1 MIITTLDNY
10 CQSFIVACT
19 LKNVEKEAVLYER
32 LPNHKV
38 RCLACAR
45 YCEIGKD
52 QIGLCGI
59 RGNKEG
65 KLVLFVYGKVAAC
78 HIDPIEKKP
87 GTKVFSIGTT
97 GCNWLCK
104 YCINFDLSQR
114 RKVEG
119 ADISP
124 EEVIE
129 KALLYRCQGIAYT
142 YNEPSI
148 FLEYARDCGVLAR
161 KKGLFNAFVSN
172 GFATPE
178 SIKMMNEFLDC
189 ITVDFKGNGEQ
200 KFVRQYVG
208 IPSSQPVFDSLVELK
223 ERRTSPAET
232 PFQLSPQGGAHLKRP
247 NKLCKFIYDLFGPEM
262 PIHFLQFHPS

>member
-78 HIDPIEKKP
+78 HIDPIEKKRIWVEAV
-87 GTKVFSIGTT
+87 KFSMKELVKRVF
-97 GCNWLCK
+97 
-104 YCINFDLSQR
+104 F
-114 RKVEG
+114 
-119 ADISP
+119 
-124 EEVIE
+124 
-129 KALLYRCQGIAYT
+129 
-142 YNEPSI
+142 
-148 FLEYARDCGVLAR
+148 
-161 KKGLFNAFVSN
+161 N
-172 GFATPE
+172 GF
-178 SIKMMNEFLDC
+178 
-189 ITVDFKGNGEQ
+189 KGFE
-200 KFVRQYVG
+200 Y
-208 IPSSQPVFDSLVELK
+208 
-223 ERRTSPAET
+223 T
-232 PFQLSPQGGAHLKRP
+232 
-247 NKLCKFIYDLFGPEM
+247 
-262 PIHFLQFHPS
+262 